1 MATTTSSSPLEEATS
16 EPGSLSAS
24 AGITGGYTGDSL
36 PMKIVMALMLGLG
49 IYNALEVFVIIF
61 VTFNRYRGLYFWS
74 LIVASLGVM
83 IHNFGFVI
91 KFFQL
96 LDPSQNEGYVAV
108 VILTIGWYSMVTGQ
122 SVVLWSR
129 LHLVTNSRRVLNWTL
144 WMIIIDGIVLHATTT
159 ILTFG
164 SNANRFSDKVL
175 QRFVHGYGIM
185 EKIQMTGFVIQEIIL
200 SSLYIKETVRLL
212 RLSGSA
218 ASREGLARVRANEG
232 NLKSIYVRKTMHQ
245 LIAISVIIIT
255 MDIALLSIELANLY
269 IVEAFSKGFVYSV
282 KLKLEFAVLSKL
294 VQLVRSSSTSGS
306 SSGLQ
311 NSCES
316 GDQRATATTSFT
328 LEKSNSD
335 GSVNRT
341 QPRTNS
347 IGTTLEQWP
356 SFVDQRR
363 MTGDV
368 TRANSRVRDEEEISP
383 VTERWEGSMSRD
395 RFGRRSKTRT
405 ESWIDEELVNHL
417 YYIRLVYLG

>member
-1 MATTTSSSPLEEATS
+1 MATTTSSSPLEKATS
-16 EPGSLSAS
+16 GPGSLSAS
-24 AGITGGYTGDSL
+24 AGITGGYIGDSL

-96 LDPSQNEGYVAV
+96 LDSSQNEGYIAV

-129 LHLVTNSRRVLNWTL
+129 LHLVTNSRRVLNCTL
-144 WMIIIDGIVLHATTT
+144 WMIIINGIVLHATTT

-164 SNANRFSDKVL
+164 SNANKIFDEIL
-175 QRFVHGYGIM
+175 QRFVHGYSVM

-232 NLKSIYVRKTMHQ
+232 NVKAIYIKKTMHQ
-245 LIAISVIIIT
+245 LIAISFIIIS

-316 GDQRATATTSFT
+316 GEQRATGNTSFT
-328 LEKSNSD
+328 LEKSNND
-335 GSVNRT
+335 GSINRT

-347 IGTTLEQWP
+347 ISTTLEQWP

-383 VTERWEGSMSRD
+383 VTERWEGGMSRD

-405 ESWIDEELVNHL
+405 ESWIDEELDKHNIV
-417 YYIRLVYLG
+417 